1 MSVFGFLL
9 GTALL
14 LFALVLV
21 ARMVFDW
28 VGLLA
33 PGRRAA
39 WSIRARRLSHTL
51 TEPVLAPVRRVLP
64 PVRIGSMSLDLAFT
78 VVLVAVL
85 ILRSVVVS
93 L

>member
-1 MSVFGFLL
+1 MTMVGFLL
-9 GTALL
+9 STALL

-21 ARMVFDW
+21 ARMVLDW

-33 PGRRAA
+33 GGGST
-39 WSIRARRLSHTL
+39 WSIRARRLTHRV

-64 PVRIGSMSLDLAFT
+64 PVRIGTVALDLAFT

-85 ILRSVVVS
+85 ILRSVVS
-93 L
+93 YL